1 MIAGSSCRR
10 IAAGAGRV
18 ATIAAVFTAAPAA
31 RATTARPRKLRR
43 LVAIQVM
50 MKYRNTQGETGTIA
64 LTYWTPMS
72 GQEVPLPPDRQES
85 IAQMNQQLRDMICRG
100 IP

>member
-1 MIAGSSCRR
+1 
-10 IAAGAGRV
+10 
-18 ATIAAVFTAAPAA
+18 
-31 RATTARPRKLRR
+31 
-43 LVAIQVM
+43 M